1 MSFVE
6 NFFDQLAFSDE
17 MIHKTDTLKK
27 IHTPVSKQEPEIY
40 IHKMLS
46 QYRQE
51 QIPEY
56 HNPRHVRKFQS
67 DLVHVKKVFK
77 DWKEDEAEVLGQIFK
92 HDWSHML
99 VSRLIENEEQQR
111 KIKIEIQSN
120 LYMLKEIYH
129 NLQGLSP
136 FSPWVDAN
144 TLRKMFI
151 EEMNIGNSNMLTNAS
166 LYNIILETC
175 VQGERLR

>member
-1 MSFVE
+1 
-6 NFFDQLAFSDE
+6 
-17 MIHKTDTLKK
+17 
-27 IHTPVSKQEPEIY
+27 
-40 IHKMLS
+40 
-46 QYRQE
+46 
-51 QIPEY
+51 
-56 HNPRHVRKFQS
+56 
-67 DLVHVKKVFK
+67 
-77 DWKEDEAEVLGQIFK
+77 
-92 HDWSHML
+92 ML
-99 VSRLIENEEQQR
+99 VSRLIDNEEQQR